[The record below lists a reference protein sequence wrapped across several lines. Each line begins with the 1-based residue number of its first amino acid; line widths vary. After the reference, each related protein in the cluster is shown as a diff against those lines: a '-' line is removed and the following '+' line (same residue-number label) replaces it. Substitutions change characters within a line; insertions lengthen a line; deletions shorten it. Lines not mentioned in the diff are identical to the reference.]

1 MEKVPNSTLTKTEW
15 KLIRTEIEYE
25 QIILRMSILVGIMT
39 TLYLEAKD
47 WILWDNYLQLIMLLI
62 AYPGFIAYT
71 INRSALKILEMKKE
85 RIKKEFKKNEYK
97 KHEEK

>member
-1 MEKVPNSTLTKTEW
+1 MEKVPNLSISSREW
-15 KLIRTEIEYE
+15 RLIRAEIEYE
-25 QIILRMSILVGIMT
+25 KIIFRMSILIGIVT

-62 AYPGFIAYT
+62 AYPGFIAYI
-71 INRSALKILEMKKE
+71 INRSALNILEMKKE
-85 RIKKEFKKNEYK
+85 RIKKEFRKNEYK